1 MIDNQKEIK
10 NKVLGCWY
18 GKNIGGTLG
27 APFEWRRQINN
38 VSFYTQDLGGK
49 ALPNDDLDIQLLWLI
64 ALEERKLN
72 VNTRDL
78 AYYFSIFVTP
88 HWGEYGT
95 AKTNMKLGIESP
107 RCGLENNEYRQ
118 SCGSYIRS
126 EIWACIA
133 AGTPELAVRYMMAD
147 SQIDHG
153 GKSEG
158 TYTAAMVAAMES
170 AAFVESDVNKLIEI
184 GLSYIP
190 ADCDITKVTRLVQEC
205 YAKGMPYL
213 EARDEVLRQYRGA
226 PFSYDDGRKIVV
238 LCDERD
244 REMGFADGKKGYDV
258 VDNFGIIM
266 IGLLYGQ
273 GDFGKT
279 LCYAVNCG
287 EDTDCTAA
295 TLGSMLGI
303 IYGYKKIPTE
313 WIRPIGSQISTLCLN
328 HGEIEGMVPKT
339 VDELTDRTMRLMA
352 MSDAING
359 LNLSKDAGKADLICP
374 DFVKQKIYENAD
386 RVVYDFKFFDIA
398 VEYPEGQFLKG
409 NEGKVCI
416 RIENKF
422 RVTENLS
429 YRWFVEDGFTVNS
442 KEGVLYIARNTY
454 GESVCELQFTL
465 TAEEGVKLKNHFVFE
480 LNVEGRASAMTVP
493 VLFLKGKD

>member
-1 MIDNQKEIK
+1 MIVNEKSIQ
-10 NKVLGCWY
+10 NKVLGCWF

-27 APFEWRRQINN
+27 APFEWRRQINH
-38 VSFYTQDLGGK
+38 VTDYTQDLGGK

-72 VNTRDL
+72 VDARDL

-95 AKTNMKLGIESP
+95 AKTNMKLGMESP
-107 RCGLENNEYRQ
+107 FCGLENNSYRH

-147 SQIDHG
+147 SAIDHG
-153 GKSEG
+153 GNTEG
-158 TYTAAMVAAMES
+158 TYAAVMVAAMEA

-190 ADCDITKVTRLVQEC
+190 EGCDVAAVTRLVQDC
-205 YAKGMPYL
+205 YRSGKAYL
-213 EARDEVLRQYRGA
+213 EARDEVLRLYHGA
-226 PFSYDDGRKIVV
+226 PFSYDDGKKIVV

-244 REMGFADGKKGYDV
+244 REMGFADGVKGYDV

-273 GDFGKT
+273 GDFGNT

-303 IYGYKKIPTE
+303 IYGAEKIPE
-313 WIRPIGSQISTLCLN
+313 KWLRPIGSQISTLCLN

-339 VDELTDRTMRLMA
+339 VEELTERTMRLMR
-352 MSDAING
+352 MSDALND
-359 LNLSKDAGKADLICP
+359 LNLGTTPVTDLICP
-374 DFVKQKIYENAD
+374 PLLRNKLYARAD
-386 RVVYDFKFFDIA
+386 CAVYDFKFFEIA
-398 VEYPEGQFLKG
+398 VSYPDGIYLKG
-409 NEGKVCI
+409 NSGKVRI
-416 RIENKF
+416 RVENKF
-422 RVTENLS
+422 RVTENVS
-429 YRWFVEDGFTVNS
+429 YRWFAEEGFATDYA
-442 KEGVLYIARNTY
+442 EGYVYLSRNTY
-454 GESVCELQFTL
+454 GDPSCEMDFTFS
-465 TAEEGVKLKNHFVFE
+465 TEGNPKLKNRFVFQ
-480 LNVEGRASAMTVP
+480 LTVEGRASAMTVP
-493 VLFLKGKD
+493 VLFLKGRE

>member
-1 MIDNQKEIK
+1 MIENQKEIR

-78 AYYFSIFVTP
+78 GYYFSVFVTP
-88 HWGEYGT
+88 HWAEYGT

-107 RCGLENNEYRQ
+107 RCGLENNLYSQ

-153 GKSEG
+153 GNTEG
-158 TYTAAMVAAMES
+158 TYAAVMVAAMES

-184 GLSYIP
+184 GLSYVP
-190 ADCDITKVTRLVQEC
+190 SDCDVAAVTRLVQEC
-205 YAKGMPYL
+205 KASGKTYL
-213 EARDEVLRQYRGA
+213 EARDEVLRRYRGA
-226 PFSYDDGRKIVV
+226 PFSYDDGRRIVV

-244 REMGFADGKKGYDV
+244 REKGFADGRKGYDV

-266 IGLLYGQ
+266 IGLLYGE
-273 GDFGKT
+273 GNFGKT

-303 IYGYKKIPTE
+303 IYGFKNLPKE
-313 WIRPIGSQISTLCLN
+313 WIRPIGSQITTLCLN

-339 VDELTDRTMRLMA
+339 VDELTDRTMRLIE
-352 MSDAING
+352 MSDKVNG
-359 LNLSKDAGKADLICP
+359 LNLSKEAGSADLTCP
-374 DFVKQKIYENAD
+374 AFLKQKFYANAD
-386 RVVYDFKFFDIA
+386 NVVYDFKFFELA
-398 VEYPEGQFLKG
+398 VVYPEGQFLKDG
-409 NEGKVCI
+409 IGKVSI

-429 YRWFVEDGFTVNS
+429 YRWFMEDGFTVNTR
-442 KEGVLYIARNTY
+442 EGTLYLARNTY
-454 GESVCELQFTL
+454 GDAVCELEFVF
-465 TAEEGVKLKNHFVFE
+465 TAENPKLKNYFVFE

-493 VLFLKGKD
+493 VMFLKGKE